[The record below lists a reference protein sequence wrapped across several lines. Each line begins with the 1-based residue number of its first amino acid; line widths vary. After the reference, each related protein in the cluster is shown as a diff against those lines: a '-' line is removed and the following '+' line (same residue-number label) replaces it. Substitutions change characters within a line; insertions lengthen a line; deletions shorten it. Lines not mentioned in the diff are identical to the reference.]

1 MARKLCR
8 ELKEEGL
15 IRFYRDYIPA
25 SFTYEG
31 ELDQDAFF
39 ICGWETTEK
48 GRQTEIYKEEEIKEN
63 KLIEECFS
71 I

>member
-1 MARKLCR
+1 MTRKLCK

-31 ELDQDAFF
+31 ELDHDAFF

-48 GRQTEIYKEEEIKEN
+48 GRKTKIYKEEEFKEN
-63 KLIEECFS
+63 KLIKEVFE
-71 I
+71 